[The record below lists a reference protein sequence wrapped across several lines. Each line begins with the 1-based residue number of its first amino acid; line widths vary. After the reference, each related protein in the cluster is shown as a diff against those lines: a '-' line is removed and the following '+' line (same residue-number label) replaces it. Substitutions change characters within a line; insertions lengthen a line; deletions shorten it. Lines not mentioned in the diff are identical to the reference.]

1 MSLKLCENVVRAW
14 TSLVRAEQLLRGR
27 VEDALKRAGLPP
39 LTWYDVLW
47 ELERAPDG
55 RLRQSEVQARV
66 LLAQYNLCRLADRL
80 EAEGLVE
87 RQPCTVDGRSNVLV
101 LTDKGRDLRRAMWP
115 VYAEAI
121 ATHVAARLKPEE
133 ARTLADIL
141 GRLAERTD

>member
-1 MSLKLCENVVRAW
+1 MSSKLCENVVRAW

-39 LTWYDVLW
+39 MLWYDVLA
-47 ELERAPDG
+47 ELDRAEG
-55 RLRQSEVQARV
+55 GQLRQSEVQGRV

-80 EAEGLVE
+80 EADGLIE
-87 RQPCTVDGRSNVLV
+87 RRPCMVDGRSNVLAI
-101 LTDKGRDLRRAMWP
+101 TDKGRELRRAMWP

-121 ATHVAARLKPEE
+121 ATHVASRLEPEQ

-141 GRLAERTD
+141 GRLANPQD

>member
-1 MSLKLCENVVRAW
+1 MSLKLCDNVVRAW

-27 VEDALKRAGLPP
+27 VEEALKRAGLPP

-47 ELERAPDG
+47 ELDRAPEG
-55 RLRQSEVQARV
+55 RLRQSDVQTKV

-80 EAEGLVE
+80 EADGLIQ

-101 LTDKGRDLRRAMWP
+101 ITDKGRELRRAMWP

-121 ATHVAARLKPEE
+121 ATHVASRLTTDE

-141 GRLAERTD
+141 GRLAERE